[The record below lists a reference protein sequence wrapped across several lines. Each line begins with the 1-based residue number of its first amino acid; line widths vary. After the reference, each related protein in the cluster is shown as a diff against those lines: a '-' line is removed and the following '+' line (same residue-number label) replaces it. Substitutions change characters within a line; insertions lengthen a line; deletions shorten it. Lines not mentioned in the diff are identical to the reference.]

1 MGLMKPKSPWPKS
14 FGQRHYYCATCS
26 GDLYKT
32 VELQFDSGSVEP
44 TEDETLTGATS
55 GDTGVVDSVKLE
67 SGTWAGGDAVGTV
80 YLTSPTG
87 IGDDGE
93 CFEDD
98 ETVNGSTG
106 GTNILTANG
115 DGITKSDGMPWPE
128 GETGLYKG
136 QRYCAQHLEFVIS
149 QDKYTYKLGNLGD

>member
-1 MGLMKPKSPWPKS
+1 MVLMEPRSAWPKS
-14 FGQRHYYCATCS
+14 LHQRHYYCAICS

-55 GDTGVVDSVKLE
+55 GDTGIVESVTLE

-87 IGDDGE
+87 VGDDGE
-93 CFEDD
+93 CFDDD
-98 ETVNGSTG
+98 ELITGSTG
-106 GTNILTANG
+106 GVNMMTAKG
-115 DGITKSDGMPWPE
+115 DGITKSDGMPYPE
-128 GETGLYKG
+128 GDTGIYKG
-136 QRYCAQHLEFVIS
+136 KRYCSTHLDFMIG
-149 QDKYTYKLGNLGD
+149 QDKYSYKLGNLGD